1 MIPSYIYY
9 RKATHIFSL
18 AIPISYWYLIP
29 DKNNAL
35 IIITVFTLI
44 FIFFDYMR
52 LKSRFVN
59 FFFSLLFN
67 KMLKEHELKGKF
79 TGATWVM
86 ISSTIVISI
95 FSKNIAV
102 ISIVFLSIGDTVA
115 GLYGKNFGRI
125 KIGNKT
131 LEGFLAG
138 FFSCLMISYFYTPI
152 PLYISATG
160 AFFAMLI
167 EILPLPFDD
176 NFKIPIASATTMS
189 LLSSIN

>member
-29 DKNNAL
+29 DKNNA
-35 IIITVFTLI
+35 IIIISVFTLI
-44 FIFFDYMR
+44 FIFFDFMR
-52 LKSRFVN
+52 LKSRFVK

-86 ISSTIVISI
+86 ISSFIVILF

-102 ISIVFLSIGDTVA
+102 ISLVFLSVGDTVA
-115 GLYGKNFGRI
+115 GLFGKKFGRV
-125 KIGNKT
+125 KIGKKT

-138 FFSCLMISYFYTPI
+138 LLSCLMVSYFYNPL
-152 PLYISATG
+152 PLYISCTG

-167 EILPLPFDD
+167 ETLPLPFDD
-176 NFKIPIASATTMS
+176 NFKIPITSAVVMS
-189 LLSSIN
+189 MLVSLN

>member
-1 MIPSYIYY
+1 MIVSHEYY
-9 RKATHIFSL
+9 RKLTHIFSL
-18 AIPISYWYLIP
+18 VIPISYWYLIP
-29 DKNNAL
+29 DKNSAS
-35 IIITVFTLI
+35 IVIAIFTLL
-44 FIFFDYMR
+44 FIFFDSLR
-52 LKSRFVN
+52 LKSNLIKSLFRL
-59 FFFSLLFN
+59 FFN
-67 KMLKEHELKGKF
+67 EMLKDHELKGKF

-102 ISIVFLSIGDTVA
+102 ISIAFLSIGDTVA

-131 LEGFLAG
+131 LEGFFAG
-138 FFSCLMISYFYTPI
+138 LFSCLMISYFYTPI

-176 NFKIPIASATTMS
+176 NFKIPIASAAVMS

>member
-1 MIPSYIYY
+1 MIVSNEYY
-9 RKATHIFSL
+9 RKLTHIFSL
-18 AIPISYWYLIP
+18 VIPISYWYLIP
-29 DKNNAL
+29 DKNSAS
-35 IIITVFTLI
+35 IVIAIFTLL
-44 FIFFDYMR
+44 FIFFDFLR
-52 LKSRFVN
+52 LKSNLIKSLFRL
-59 FFFSLLFN
+59 FFN
-67 KMLKEHELKGKF
+67 EMLKDHELKGKF

-86 ISSTIVISI
+86 ISSTIVILI

-102 ISIVFLSIGDTVA
+102 ISIAFLSIGDTVA
-115 GLYGKNFGRI
+115 GLYGKFFGRI

-138 FFSCLMISYFYTPI
+138 LFSCLMVSYFYTPI

-176 NFKIPIASATTMS
+176 NLKIPIASAAVMS